1 MQRTPAESRYQRY
14 TFKKIITQVRVE
26 NDNENIKIVHF
37 GKKLWTI
44 SKPESFV
51 PILQLS
57 STSGNKTK
65 TSKVVKKRSKRIRH
79 TVGGGHLDSFQDF
92 QYEFTQSKNVK
103 KSED

>member
-1 MQRTPAESRYQRY
+1 MINES
-14 TFKKIITQVRVE
+14 K
-26 NDNENIKIVHF
+26 NIVHF